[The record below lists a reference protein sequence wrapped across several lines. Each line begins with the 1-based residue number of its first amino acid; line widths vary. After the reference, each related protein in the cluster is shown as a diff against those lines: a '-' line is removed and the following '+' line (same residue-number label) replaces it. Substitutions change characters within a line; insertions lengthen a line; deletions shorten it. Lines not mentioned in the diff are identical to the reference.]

1 MNNQGQGQE
10 QRKKDN
16 NSKLYLVLLL
26 ILCMSVGF
34 AVLSTTLNITGS
46 TSIKKNTWKV
56 QFENIQESASNTQSG
71 TIALATGDPTR
82 LNFSVELALPGDFY
96 EFTVDIANKGTI
108 DAMLTSVNKS
118 QLTADQ
124 QKYLTYTVSYADGN
138 NLTVKDGLRANASK
152 KVKVRVEY
160 NKNLNATDLPTAL
173 DSITCNLS
181 LVFQQADSTANY

>member
-1 MNNQGQGQE
+1 MNNQEQGQN

-96 EFTVDIANKGTI
+96 EFTVDVANKGTI
-108 DAMLTSVNKS
+108 DAMLTSVNQS
-118 QLTADQ
+118 QLTAEQ

-138 NLTVKDGLRANASK
+138 NMAVKDGLRANASK

-160 NKNLNATDLPTAL
+160 NKNLSATDLPTAL
-173 DSITCNLS
+173 DSISCNLS
-181 LVFQQADSTANY
+181 LVYQQADSTANY

>member
-1 MNNQGQGQE
+1 MNNQEQGQN

-96 EFTVDIANKGTI
+96 EFTVDVANKGTI
-108 DAMLTSVNKS
+108 DAMLTSVNQS
-118 QLTADQ
+118 QLTAEQ

-138 NLTVKDGLRANASK
+138 NMAVKDGLRANASK

-160 NKNLNATDLPTAL
+160 NKNLNASDLPTAL
-173 DSITCNLS
+173 DSISCNLS
-181 LVFQQADSTANY
+181 LVYQQADSTANY

>member
-1 MNNQGQGQE
+1 MNNQEQGQN

-96 EFTVDIANKGTI
+96 EFTVDVANKGTI
-108 DAMLTSVNKS
+108 DAMLTSVNQS
-118 QLTADQ
+118 QLTAEQ

-138 NLTVKDGLRANASK
+138 NMAVKDGLRANASK
-152 KVKVRVEY
+152 KIKVRVEY
-160 NKNLNATDLPTAL
+160 NKNLSATDLPTAI
-173 DSITCNLS
+173 DSISCNLS
-181 LVFQQADSTANY
+181 LVYQQADSTANY